1 MKTKVLLESEK
12 GPVILWGTCIRRE
25 EGLDAQEATGR
36 ESTDAALE
44 EVKAAVWKLL
54 GQKVHEVTLIALFV
68 TDWNRDFS
76 LWKSDRLEPSFE
88 GGAPDTLQELL
99 REVVPGIRHCYGENR
114 KLYLM
119 GYSLAGA
126 FALWSLCQTNV
137 FDGAAS
143 VSGSLWYPDFISRLK
158 DRPGQGLPEGRK
170 IYISLGGKEAN
181 TSNVLMAS
189 VEECTAEAAALL
201 QKGNQVKYERTPG
214 GHFAKEGKRLAK
226 AVQWLI
232 MT

>member
-54 GQKVHEVTLIALFV
+54 GQKVHEVTLIAFFV

-137 FDGAAS
+137 FDGGSQCFRFAL
-143 VSGSLWYPDFISRLK
+143 VSGFYIQTE
-158 DRPGQGLPEGRK
+158 GQTGAGAA
-170 IYISLGGKEAN
+170 GGKKNLYQSGWKRGEY
-181 TSNVLMAS
+181 
-189 VEECTAEAAALL
+189 L
-201 QKGNQVKYERTPG
+201 QCSDGIRRRMYG
-214 GHFAKEGKRLAK
+214 GGRQPCFRKEIR
-226 AVQWLI
+226 
-232 MT
+232 